1 MPASPPRASFTA
13 PAPPTPRATPARR
26 AKSSAGSDAD
36 ELARAEVLE
45 LTLFAEKKE
54 WIEDKITFLSTL
66 PPIEVVS
73 PSPPEVAAAS
83 RRDLDDW
90 WAEHDRIETE
100 VDEYDMGDLARMREF
115 ARDKSKQ
122 ALSPRDTDLIEITL
136 TTLFAV
142 DRLLHLLRQRRK
154 ALTLLGYRLQWEDAV
169 AAAWTA
175 HRQILSDLPAYL
187 AKARW
192 EPPTSPRSCQSTGE
206 PSLPS
211 SPTLSPSPSLPSF
224 SSSHSLAQLASS
236 TSSSLA
242 SSARTQLL
250 ALQLSSLIS
259 LSRTLST
266 SLLPSSAAAL
276 DKLIDASPTPLPEP
290 FLDEQDRLEAECAR
304 AVDGLPAFLAA
315 VRAQRDAADALL
327 AEADALAAQAGAPDA
342 DAPAL
347 QRLRAE
353 ALPALHAALS
363 RLPAP
368 AHPLA
373 PDQPR
378 LSAALHEV
386 LEGKVRAA
394 EEALRRAEARASAR
408 ERAKSVREQVRRG
421 CEVLRELRGRM
432 PPPVQGLVSSPAA
445 SSEELAHDAALTAL
459 DPPVQTALAA
469 ARALQAEAA
478 RTLVAAQDA
487 GLPREVR
494 RGVRDA
500 AEELRVLAGEVEA
513 ALEDERRRGEE
524 RDTARGV
531 LRAVDGARA
540 LADEAAGRLEAEAQR
555 ARWREDGEGAATEG
569 EDAQVGASVLLA
581 EVRAAQEA
589 ILDPALA
596 RVAELVAQGRPLPL
610 AQPAEELVR
619 AVRAETSA
627 QLEALA
633 RLLDAARA
641 QAIAVRT
648 FSAELTDIESDVA
661 RVANEVDAAHDRPP
675 SPEPL
680 DPVEAELDTL
690 ASSLA
695 ALSSSA
701 HARIPLLASPSA
713 AAAAVARL
721 DLPAQDATVREFVN
735 SRCARAAGAV
745 EEVRRGLREVE
756 HGWEARAWDEE
767 VERVE
772 GEVPLLAH
780 LNALR
785 TTTLPALSSSLT
797 NVLASP
803 AATSPRF
810 VSPHAARQTR
820 LGELTARAFAARE
833 KLLRAQAEQ
842 HAQRAA
848 LLAALSAQGG
858 ALDGLAEEA
867 RCAARGATVAQD
879 TLAGETAT
887 LLSSRDLDER
897 SAPDLAPLEQLERT
911 AADLRERL
919 DESLAALDA
928 LWEQEAP
935 PSPAD
940 EEHAAALA
948 AASRAGDEARTACD
962 ELTAAV
968 LAAREGADA
977 WPAARAEELLR
988 RRREAWREE
997 AEELVHEVE
1006 GARAEVEQVE
1016 EESREALALDGLAS
1030 DGVEALAARL
1040 ARVQAAEAELCQQ
1053 RALLEGGQPAGAI
1066 VGALGEAN
1074 VALERLG
1081 AALPSASSSVK
1092 ELAAR
1097 THAVDEL
1104 ASADEATPA
1113 TPADRL
1119 VHGAA
1124 ALDEDA
1130 GSGHHT
1136 PHDVAIAP
1144 VLVLPTTPSPPPT
1157 LRQSL
1162 GSLGPPQENGDHNDP
1177 FFSAPDAND
1186 PFALP
1191 SSLDEPLE
1199 VVQLR
1204 QRMQEITA
1212 HEWLDSSAVMQLPT
1226 VADAD
1231 EVDRLVAHCRKEL
1244 DSHAQLPHEQLL
1256 WTDLDALQAEQERK
1270 EAAAARVSSLALF
1283 AERVIVADT
1292 ALSDLLIAIDT
1303 ATPGVPAPSPEPG
1316 GAPALSL
1323 SDALVAASEAVT
1335 AVRVDAIPLVDDA
1348 RVERAIGRIEESWS
1362 EMLALVEDV
1371 RPRAGSAASSAS
1383 SSSLRRSTRSSSR
1396 LGPTPYTPSRPTS
1409 QASSLRSSVRDDT
1422 SSRTTSRAS
1431 TSMSTRSPRPPSVA
1445 SSTRR
1450 ESNGGFLIPQTP
1462 RARKSTEP
1470 DPHATPTS
1478 RRRGKSALPVATTPR
1493 RAFSPALK
1501 PTPTAAHPFSF
1512 DTPNRRD
1519 LSRSTSS
1526 IPRRSTASSS
1536 SRRDSSTSI
1545 ASTADSL
1552 FSPKMQRTPS
1562 ASSSRS
1568 VRRES
1573 AAWAQQPARRTS
1585 LASSRASLAS
1595 TRSPRVSSASTPPSR
1610 RGGKAQPYRP
1620 NMQNKLDREVG
1631 SIINALPLHVQV
1643 PIRIA
1648 EGRWTDESG
1657 VYNIGGRLYFCRILR
1672 SKQVMVRV
1680 GGGWLNLLQFIIA
1693 HFGQADGLTISP
1705 STSLS
1710 KNLGTNKPQWI
1721 SADTVRD
1728 QLAASTSGTSIRDL
1742 LAAPVSS
1749 AGKTDL
1755 GSSTSSMSLRRSFGG
1770 HVNSLRRSISGK
1782 AGLASVPP
1790 ASPASTTPRTSR
1802 TPRPPVPIWR
1812 P

>member
-13 PAPPTPRATPARR
+13 SAPPTPRATPARC
-26 AKSSAGSDAD
+26 AKSSAGSNAD

-192 EPPTSPRSCQSTGE
+192 EPSTSPRSCQSTGE

-242 SSARTQLL
+242 SSTRTQLL
-250 ALQLSSLIS
+250 VLQLSSLSS
-259 LSRTLST
+259 LSRTLAS

-304 AVDGLPAFLAA
+304 AVYGLPAFLAA

-408 ERAKSVREQVRRG
+408 ERAESVRGRVRG
-421 CEVLRELRGRM
+421 VCEALRELKGRI
-432 PPPVQGLVSSPAA
+432 PPPVQGVVSASAPSAEEAA
-445 SSEELAHDAALTAL
+445 RDAALTAL
-459 DPPVQTALAA
+459 NTPLQDALAV

-487 GLPREVR
+487 GLPREVHR
-494 RGVRDA
+494 TVRDA
-500 AEELRVLAGEVEA
+500 AEELSVLVREVEA
-513 ALEDERRRGEE
+513 AWQEEERRGEE
-524 RDTARGV
+524 RDAARGV
-531 LRAVDGARA
+531 LRAVEGAGA

-555 ARWREDGEGAATEG
+555 ARWREDGEGAAPEG
-569 EDAQVGASVLLA
+569 EDAQGGASVRPE

-589 ILDPALA
+589 LLDPALA
-596 RVAELVAQGRPLPL
+596 RAAALVAQGRGFPL

-619 AVRAETSA
+619 VIREETSA
-627 QLEALA
+627 RLEPLG

-641 QAIAVRT
+641 QAVAVLT
-648 FSAELTDIESDVA
+648 FSAELDELVGDVA

-675 SPEPL
+675 SAEPL
-680 DPVEAELDTL
+680 DPVEAELDAL
-690 ASSLA
+690 AASLA

-713 AAAAVARL
+713 AAAAAAVAPL
-721 DLPAQDATVREFVN
+721 DLPAQDAAVREFVN

-745 EEVRRGLREVE
+745 EEVRRGLREVA
-756 HGWEARAWDEE
+756 HGWEARGWDEE
-767 VERVE
+767 AERVE
-772 GEVPLLAH
+772 GEVSGLEERVGSGDGANEGGALLAQLH
-780 LNALR
+780 HVGA
-785 TTTLPALSSSLT
+785 TTLPALSSSLS
-797 NVLASP
+797 NLLASP

-820 LGELTARAFAARE
+820 LDGLTARASATRE
-833 KLLRAQAEQ
+833 TLVRAQAEQ
-842 HAQRAA
+842 QAQRAA
-848 LLAALSAQGG
+848 LLATLSAQGG
-858 ALDGLAEEA
+858 ALDGLAQDA
-867 RCAARGATVAQD
+867 RCAARDAAVVQEA
-879 TLAGETAT
+879 LAKETAA
-887 LLSSRDLDER
+887 LLSSPDLDER
-897 SAPDLAPLEQLERT
+897 AEPVLAPLEQLERT
-911 AADLRERL
+911 AADFRERL

-935 PSPAD
+935 PQAVD

-962 ELTAAV
+962 ELAAAV
-968 LAAREGADA
+968 LTAREGADA

-1066 VGALGEAN
+1066 VGALGEVN

-1130 GSGHHT
+1130 GSGHRT

-1244 DSHAQLPHEQLL
+1244 DSLAQLPHEQLL

-1270 EAAAARVSSLALF
+1270 EAAAARVSSLARF

-1335 AVRVDAIPLVDDA
+1335 AVRVDAIPLVHDA
-1348 RVERAIGRIEESWS
+1348 RVERAIGRIEESCVVGQLVIATPVDPVLEPPWPHPVHAVAANIAGF
-1362 EMLALVEDV
+1362 ELAL
-1371 RPRAGSAASSAS
+1371 
-1383 SSSLRRSTRSSSR
+1383 
-1396 LGPTPYTPSRPTS
+1396 
-1409 QASSLRSSVRDDT
+1409 
-1422 SSRTTSRAS
+1422 
-1431 TSMSTRSPRPPSVA
+1431 
-1445 SSTRR
+1445 
-1450 ESNGGFLIPQTP
+1450 ES
-1462 RARKSTEP
+1462 RKSTEP

-1478 RRRGKSALPVATTPR
+1478 HHRGKSALPVATTPR
-1493 RAFSPALK
+1493 RAVSPALK

-1512 DTPNRRD
+1512 DTPNRRN

-1526 IPRRSTASSS
+1526 IPRRSIASSS
-1536 SRRDSSTSI
+1536 SRRDSSTST

-1562 ASSSRS
+1562 ASSTRS

-1573 AAWAQQPARRTS
+1573 AASAQPPARRTS

-1595 TRSPRVSSASTPPSR
+1595 IRSPRVSSASTPPSR

-1657 VYNIGGRLYFCRILR
+1657 MYNIGGRLYFCRILR

-1680 GGGWLNLLQFIIA
+1680 GGGWLNLLQFIIS

-1721 SADTVRD
+1721 SADTMRD

-1742 LAAPVSS
+1742 LAASVSS

-1790 ASPASTTPRTSR
+1790 ASPAPTTPRAPR